1 MRPRAGAN
9 GLEPIMPDSIL
20 SESDREP
27 KARTHDLTAIPNDP
41 ADAYALGY
49 ADGHCLLKAEDASE
63 ASLKKVR
70 ALSGAGGYGA
80 AFASPPGLPRRRA
93 RRRRRQPPLPT
104 RAPPRRVTWCRT
116 VNFTPEPKHALI

>member
-70 ALSGAGGYGA
+70 ARYLALADAALLSPADQAYLAGVRDA
-80 AFASPPGLPRRRA
+80 AADNLPCPPEHR
-93 RRRRRQPPLPT
+93 
-104 RAPPRRVTWCRT
+104 
-116 VNFTPEPKHALI
+116 HAA